1 MSKHVLALWDA
12 PKMGEWI
19 FFKSFYCL
27 KEKKKITEIL
37 LLCCEQNLNNDE
49 FRQNQ
54 GKDNKSTNLTNH
66 NTKERIDF
74 LIDYFKNSSIN
85 FHPLVIPESAIP
97 VGKADDI
104 PTIQNAIEGFVF
116 PELIR
121 INPDYLHITL
131 ASGTSEMIYA
141 WISLYSTSKLTRAF
155 GDKVT
160 LWHFSD
166 DNIRTKNGKIKYDEI
181 FELSVPK
188 NDYIDAIELEAHNNQ
203 EIKPIE
209 LESDSTIKR
218 NCLFNTPIL
227 LLGERGIGKSTLV
240 ETTIFTEKFK
250 QGLIDNT
257 KIQTVVCGQLDNE
270 LADDTLFG
278 HVKGA
283 YTGAEKDSIG
293 AVQQANGGILFLDEI
308 QDLPKQSQRKL
319 LRVLQ
324 EHKFHRQGE
333 LDKEIDSNFQLVCA
347 SNQSLSEVQ
356 KKLDPDFF
364 DRIAVFVTTLTPLR
378 KLPESKLEE
387 LWENRWLHCCKKYKL
402 PDVPDSFNLVKETL
416 IESEMYGNI
425 RDVEQLIAYIARD
438 VYQGSP
444 FKSENAKQEAY
455 VCVLKKWKNDYK
467 AKYANKI
474 ASSSN
479 FSRTLLEKEKWD
491 GMNKL
496 FKKWL
501 AEQSEEIF
509 GSQINAAKAMDCETK
524 TLRNA
529 KASL

>member
-1 MSKHVLALWDA
+1 MNKHVLVLWDA
-12 PKMGEWI
+12 PVMGEGI
-19 FFKSFYCL
+19 FFKVFNCL
-27 KEKKKITEIL
+27 REEIKISEIL
-37 LLCCEQNLNNDE
+37 FLYCEQNLNNDGL
-49 FRQNQ
+49 RQLEEKND
-54 GKDNKSTNLTNH
+54 GKSY
-66 NTKERIDF
+66 NTKERLADIAH
-74 LIDYFKNSSIN
+74 YFKDSSIY
-85 FHPLVIPESAIP
+85 FHPLIIPDKAIP
-97 VGKADDI
+97 IGKADDI
-104 PTIQNAIEGFVF
+104 PTIQKAIEKYVF
-116 PELIR
+116 PALIK
-121 INPDYLHITL
+121 INPDSLHITL
-131 ASGTSEMIYA
+131 ASGTREMIFS

-155 GDKVT
+155 GNNVT

-166 DNIRTKNGKIKYDEI
+166 DMTKSEHKYEK
-181 FELSVPK
+181 LYKLNVPT
-188 NDYIDAIELEAHNNQ
+188 NPYINAIELDAYKNQ
-203 EIKPIE
+203 EIEPIE
-209 LESDSTIKR
+209 LEVDSTIKR

-240 ETTIFTEKFK
+240 ETTIFTEKLK
-250 QGLIDNT
+250 QGLINN
-257 KIQTVVCGQLDNE
+257 KRIQTVVCGQLDNE

-308 QDLPKQSQRKL
+308 QDLPRQSQRKL

-333 LDKEIDSNFQLVCA
+333 LEKETESNFQLVCA
-347 SNQSLSEVQ
+347 SNLPLSEVQ
-356 KKLDPDFF
+356 NKLDPDFF

-387 LWENRWLHCCKKYKL
+387 LWENRWLHCSKKYKL
-402 PDVPDSFNLVKETL
+402 PDIPDSFNLVKDTL
-416 IESEMYGNI
+416 IASEMYGNI

-438 VYQGSP
+438 VYQGIPS
-444 FKSENAKQEAY
+444 KSENAKREAY
-455 VCVLKKWKNDYK
+455 DSVLKKWKKDYEE
-467 AKYANKI
+467 KYASKI
-474 ASSSN
+474 NISSD
-479 FSRTLLEKEKWD
+479 FSRILLEKEKWD